1 MNDVETNRWI
11 SLSIPE
17 NAPMP
22 AVIRSELDE
31 EAFAALEG
39 WAGKDHLYAVD
50 EANGVEYSCQL
61 SRSGMSATP
70 TGIVPEPALYVLLQ
84 ERPAGGTSTLRLS
97 KRARPE
103 AEPIDRRYNPWAY
116 IPGVCLD
123 LQEDNARVVISIEG
137 HLFTRYMFSRDVA
150 KPYLYPLIGPH
161 GKTLIQDSPDDHLH
175 HHGIWWGHDDVN
187 GHKLYH
193 EFRGEG
199 RQLHRRFMTLESGP
213 VFGHLTALIDWQDEN
228 GNLLLQETRSIRVY
242 NLPRDSRYLDIATQ
256 LHATNGDVIFGDTKE
271 GGFPFIRVNEQIN
284 VHHTGRLTAANG
296 AVGEA
301 NIFGAVTEWVDYSG
315 KLFLRMNPA
324 DVEGAKVYAE
334 AGIAVFS
341 APDNETF
348 ARQWFV
354 RDYGPFTPANFHFN
368 GGYVLREGDA
378 VGMRHR
384 LYVHA
389 GDVVSGSVRERYAE
403 YISPATAVVGDDA
416 IGSESHK

>member
-1 MNDVETNRWI
+1 MNNLEKNRWI
-11 SLSIPE
+11 SLTIRE
-17 NAPMP
+17 DAPIP
-22 AVIRSELDE
+22 AVVRAELDE
-31 EAFAALEG
+31 AVFITLSD
-39 WAGKDHLYAVD
+39 WAGDDHLFAID
-50 EANGVEYSCQL
+50 EASGAEYPCQL
-61 SRSGMSATP
+61 SRAGMASTP
-70 TGIVPEPALYVLLQ
+70 TGAVPEPALYILLR
-84 ERPAGGTSTLRLS
+84 ERPAGGDSSLLLV
-97 KRARPE
+97 KRARKE
-103 AEPIDRRYNPWAY
+103 AVPVDRRQNPWAD
-116 IPGVCLD
+116 IPGVFLD
-123 LQEDNARVVISIEG
+123 IQEENARVIFSIEG
-137 HLFTRYMFSRDVA
+137 HLVTRYMYSRDVA
-150 KPYLYPLIGPH
+150 KPYLYPLVGPH
-161 GKTLIQDSPDDHLH
+161 GKSLIQDGPDDHLH

-199 RQLHRRFMTLESGP
+199 RQVHRKFLTLESGP

-242 NLPRDSRYLDIATQ
+242 NLPRESRYLDLATQ
-256 LHATNGDVIFGDTKE
+256 LHAINGDVTFGSTKE

-284 VHHTGRLTAANG
+284 AHHTGRLTAANG

-301 NIFGAVTEWVDYSG
+301 NIFGTVTEWVDYSG

-324 DVEGAKVYAE
+324 DGKDAKEFAE

-348 ARQWFV
+348 AKQWFV

-368 GGYVLREGDA
+368 GGYDLRSGGT

-389 GDVVSGSVRERYAE
+389 GDVESGAVGERYAE
-403 YISPATAVVGDDA
+403 YISPAVAVVRDA
-416 IGSESHK
+416 PNPSFPV